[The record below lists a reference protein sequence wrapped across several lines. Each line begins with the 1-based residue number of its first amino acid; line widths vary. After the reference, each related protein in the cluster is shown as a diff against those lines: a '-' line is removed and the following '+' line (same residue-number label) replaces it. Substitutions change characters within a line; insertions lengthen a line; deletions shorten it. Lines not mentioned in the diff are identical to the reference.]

1 MSYGIYLNQIIGT
14 MLATNNDTVSFQ
26 YVKGERTYTIQTGH
40 TTLEQLQSLDA
51 WRSVLW
57 LFKGERDGVLI
68 YEYNGAYPEDLVDV
82 EPMLH
87 TLYPESFMWITPKGF
102 PRPQP
107 TLWKPLCKSLTAT
120 HSSNALR
127 H

>member
-1 MSYGIYLNQIIGT
+1 MSYGIYFKQICAT
-14 MLATNNDTVSFQ
+14 MYAQHNNTVSFQ
-26 YVKGERTYTIQTGH
+26 YVKGERTYTIQIGH
-40 TTLEQLQSLDA
+40 VTMEQLESIDS
-51 WRSVLW
+51 WRNVLW

-82 EPMLH
+82 EPMQH

-107 TLWKPLCKSLTAT
+107 TIWNSLCAKNLKQSMV
-120 HSSNALR
+120 
-127 H
+127 